1 MQLASTES
9 PGNTKKLWRWRRS
22 LDEERL
28 DEGRLV
34 ECIRSVQGV
43 GDSMQPSKSKK
54 VSRCLTGAMLAAL
67 LLGGCVTPPE
77 DPEER
82 AAFEETNDP
91 FEPTNRAVFDANL
104 ALDRAVFKP
113 LAKGYRTV
121 LPEDVQNNTRNFLR
135 NIRSPLIF
143 INDVL
148 QGKPGRASETLVR
161 FFVNTFAGFLGI
173 FDVAGQLG
181 LEHHDEDF
189 GQTLA
194 VWGFGEGQYVMLP
207 LFGPSNVRD
216 TVGRVADTF
225 LDPFTYLIIETD
237 QEFASIGANFTRGT
251 DERSRNIET
260 LDDIER
266 TSLDFYATIRSLY
279 RQRRVDE
286 ISDGVPTGLIP
297 APGISYRFLDEFI
310 EEPPPDIAEDT
321 EGQEP
326 PPDITEDGKG
336 EAAAQKVS
344 LAQ

>member
-1 MQLASTES
+1 
-9 PGNTKKLWRWRRS
+9 
-22 LDEERL
+22 
-28 DEGRLV
+28 
-34 ECIRSVQGV
+34 
-43 GDSMQPSKSKK
+43 
-54 VSRCLTGAMLAAL
+54 MLAAL

-82 AAFEETNDP
+82 AAFEETNDS

-104 ALDRAVFKP
+104 ALDRAVLKP
-113 LAKGYRTV
+113 FAKGYRTV
-121 LPEDVQNNTRNFLR
+121 LPETMQNNTRNFLR
-135 NIRSPLIF
+135 NVRSPLIF

-148 QGKPGRASETLVR
+148 QGKPGRASETFMR
-161 FFVNTFAGFLGI
+161 FFVNSTAGMLGL

-181 LEHHDEDF
+181 LEYHDEDF

-225 LDPFTYLIIETD
+225 LDPFTHVVAATD
-237 QEFASIGANFTRGT
+237 QEFAALGATFTRGI

-260 LDDIER
+260 LDEIER
-266 TSLDFYATIRSLY
+266 TSVDFYAAIRSLY
-279 RQRRVDE
+279 RQRRADE
-286 ISDGVPTGLIP
+286 ISDGEATALVP
-297 APGISYRFLDEFI
+297 APSISYDFLDEFI
-310 EEPPPDIAEDT
+310 EEPPPDITEDT

-326 PPDITEDGKG
+326 LPDITEDGKG